1 MVSAKKKTSKVA
13 EDSPA
18 AEVAEDSPA
27 AEDAAAT
34 EEKTPVAAD
43 AAESAG
49 DGESAAEAKASA
61 DEGEKAEGEE
71 AKSAPA
77 AEEAAKDENEGEG
90 EDTTGADAAAAGD
103 GEDPPP
109 GSQLEQDII
118 KAEKKA
124 GDIFPAGA
132 CKKEIKSFCEG
143 VDVGNRSLERCLSDS
158 FKLTKAADAASA
170 DKKFGKK
177 CLKAIRRFKIEVY
190 KDISIDKEMMEVCKD
205 DISSLCDDDFLY
217 PEVGSVLACLRC
229 VPTTTSLP
237 SQPPLKPLPKVTP
250 VLGNGGALQC
260 NGAPLNLPT
269 NPRTLPLTLVP
280 TLEAKSGGKISEAEA
295 KSGGKISE
303 ACGQKVFEAQQD
315 AANDFVLD
323 PQLNETCSGDVQRLC
338 ADVPTGEGRVQ
349 DCLVGAVCGDEGR
362 DHRNSLNWECLAELF
377 RQEIE
382 SSEDIRLNTRLFKA
396 CLEDKRRFCPDVL
409 PGDARVKDCLE
420 SHLHDSDFSKTWA
433 ALTSPFPPSSP
444 LPFSFSFQ
452 PLLPPFHFSKG
463 EFEHMMERRA
473 SHFCLDVNK
482 VKFEHMMERRA
493 AGKVEFEHMM
503 ERRETLMLP
512 LSYSPPL
519 SLISS
524 PHFPPLAPPR
534 SKVEFEHMMERRA
547 SDFRLD
553 FNLRKYC
560 AEDIS
565 TTCYQDA
572 EDVVDVANRDAKT
585 CYQDPED
592 VVDVANRDA
601 KVIECLQGYCGE
613 LTPLPSLPS
622 SPSPRCS
629 SPQTCYQDAEDAV
642 DVANRDVKTCYQD
655 AEDVVDAANR
665 DAKTC
670 YQDAEDVVDVGNRDA
685 KTCYQDAEDVVDV
698 ANRDAKVIECLQD
711 YRGEL
716 KDPRCRQQVHQLTKR
731 ASEDIRFNRPLAQAC
746 KDDSAKLCKDV
757 PPGHA
762 RVLLCLQEHRK
773 GLTANCK
780 EALFQEEVRFA
791 EDIDFKF
798 PLRQACTDEMKIL
811 CKDQPD
817 VIKCLQDKVEDADMG
832 VLCKEEVKKDMK
844 RAAEDYR
851 LNFRLNKE
859 CFVDVERLCLH
870 SCDAAL
876 ETGGTETGVTCGGAT
891 LKCLTENERKLSSK
905 TCRQELFYF
914 KKRMVAD
921 ISLDIPLQMACKNDV
936 EKKCG
941 GERDHSKALAC
952 LRAKRDELTEECKE
966 EELRLSEMELS
977 GLGTGWVMG
986 KRDELTE
993 ECKEEELRL
1002 SEMEASDIR
1011 LTPTLMNACGL
1022 ELNHFCRGVHPT
1034 TGLAF
1039 RCLQMSINEMSIGEV
1054 RVMGWCS
1061 YRVMG
1066 SRPPNLPPRLLLQA
1080 GLGALPEQC
1089 EGTPL
1094 PLLLVN
1100 PTLLLYPSPP
1110 PHQVGMSVAC
1120 KAEVDLQTFRHASYY
1135 KLDSALA
1142 EQCEGDVDSFCKG
1155 VDEGKEAHSLVLQ
1168 CLDADLVKPC
1178 NPVVEELCGNRTGV
1192 VAGEGAGKAGAAA
1205 AVGVVGQCLL
1215 EQPKEKLGEECG
1227 RLVGLIGQPGG
1238 HVGGVIDTSQ
1248 LEETLAQLAQVQLK
1262 HEVDAETEG
1271 EGGGGG
1277 KLVLTGATAFA
1288 AVTALTA
1295 VLLGAAYLVYRKCF
1309 DPTRNYTL
1317 MVKAGDV

>member
-1 MVSAKKKTSKVA
+1 MAKRTQLIAVFLLFLLATTATTVSAKKKKSKVA
-13 EDSPA
+13 E
-18 AEVAEDSPA
+18 ESPA

-34 EEKTPVAAD
+34 EEKTPVAAE
-43 AAESAG
+43 AADE
-49 DGESAAEAKASA
+49 GESTEAKASA
-61 DEGEKAEGEE
+61 DDASANEGKKAEGG
-71 AKSAPA
+71 
-77 AEEAAKDENEGEG
+77 EAAKEEKEGEG
-90 EDTTGADAAAAGD
+90 EDTTGADAAVAGA

-132 CKKEIKSFCEG
+132 CKGEIKSFCEG

-217 PEVGSVLACLRC
+217 PEVGSVLACLR
-229 VPTTTSLP
+229 
-237 SQPPLKPLPKVTP
+237 
-250 VLGNGGALQC
+250 
-260 NGAPLNLPT
+260 
-269 NPRTLPLTLVP
+269 
-280 TLEAKSGGKISEAEA
+280 EA

-315 AANDFVLD
+315 AANDFALD

-349 DCLVGAVCGDEGR
+349 DCLR

-420 SHLHDSDFSKTWA
+420 SHLHDSDFSKT
-433 ALTSPFPPSSP
+433 
-444 LPFSFSFQ
+444 
-452 PLLPPFHFSKG
+452 
-463 EFEHMMERRA
+463 
-473 SHFCLDVNK
+473 C
-482 VKFEHMMERRA
+482 
-493 AGKVEFEHMM
+493 
-503 ERRETLMLP
+503 
-512 LSYSPPL
+512 
-519 SLISS
+519 
-524 PHFPPLAPPR
+524 
-534 SKVEFEHMMERRA
+534 KVEFEHMMERRA

-565 TTCYQDA
+565 T
-572 EDVVDVANRDAKT
+572 
-585 CYQDPED
+585 
-592 VVDVANRDA
+592 
-601 KVIECLQGYCGE
+601 
-613 LTPLPSLPS
+613 
-622 SPSPRCS
+622 
-629 SPQTCYQDAEDAV
+629 
-642 DVANRDVKTCYQD
+642 
-655 AEDVVDAANR
+655 
-665 DAKTC
+665 
-670 YQDAEDVVDVGNRDA
+670 
-685 KTCYQDAEDVVDV
+685 TCYQDAEDVVDV

-773 GLTANCK
+773 GLTSNCK

-798 PLRQACTDEMKIL
+798 PLRQACVDEMKRL

-832 VLCKEEVKKDMK
+832 KACREEVKKDET

-859 CFVDVERLCLH
+859 CFVDVEHLCLH

-891 LKCLTENERKLSSK
+891 LKCLTENERKLTSK

-966 EELRLSEMELS
+966 EELRLSEME
-977 GLGTGWVMG
+977 
-986 KRDELTE
+986 
-993 ECKEEELRL
+993 
-1002 SEMEASDIR
+1002 ASDIR

-1022 ELNHFCRGVHPT
+1022 ELNHFCRGVHPA

-1039 RCLQMSINEMSIGEV
+1039 RCLQMSINE
-1054 RVMGWCS
+1054 
-1061 YRVMG
+1061 
-1066 SRPPNLPPRLLLQA
+1066 
-1080 GLGALPEQC
+1080 
-1089 EGTPL
+1089 
-1094 PLLLVN
+1094 
-1100 PTLLLYPSPP
+1100 
-1110 PHQVGMSVAC
+1110 VGMSVAC

-1142 EQCEGDVDSFCKG
+1142 EQCEGDVDSLCKG

-1168 CLDADLVKPC
+1168 CLVQHQENLSGKCLTETAYAVRMALWMYHKDADLVKPC

-1192 VAGEGAGKAGAAA
+1192 LAGEGAGMAGAGAAA

-1215 EQPKEKLGEECG
+1215 EQPREKLGEECG

-1248 LEETLAQLAQVQLK
+1248 LEETLARLAQVQ
-1262 HEVDAETEG
+1262 VGAERW
-1271 EGGGGG
+1271 GGRWRG
-1277 KLVLTGATAFA
+1277 
-1288 AVTALTA
+1288 
-1295 VLLGAAYLVYRKCF
+1295 
-1309 DPTRNYTL
+1309 
-1317 MVKAGDV
+1317 

>member
-1 MVSAKKKTSKVA
+1 MAKRTQLIAVFLLFLLATTATTVSAKKKKSKVA
-13 EDSPA
+13 E
-18 AEVAEDSPA
+18 ESPA

-34 EEKTPVAAD
+34 EEKTPVAAE
-43 AAESAG
+43 AADE
-49 DGESAAEAKASA
+49 GESTEAKASA
-61 DEGEKAEGEE
+61 DDASANEGKKAEGG
-71 AKSAPA
+71 
-77 AEEAAKDENEGEG
+77 EAAKEEKEGEG
-90 EDTTGADAAAAGD
+90 EDTTGADAAVAGA

-132 CKKEIKSFCEG
+132 CKGEIKSFCEG

-170 DKKFGKK
+170 DKKFGKN

-217 PEVGSVLACLRC
+217 PEVGSVLACLR
-229 VPTTTSLP
+229 
-237 SQPPLKPLPKVTP
+237 
-250 VLGNGGALQC
+250 
-260 NGAPLNLPT
+260 
-269 NPRTLPLTLVP
+269 
-280 TLEAKSGGKISEAEA
+280 EA

-315 AANDFVLD
+315 AANDFALD

-349 DCLVGAVCGDEGR
+349 DCLR

-420 SHLHDSDFSKTWA
+420 SHLHDSDFSKT
-433 ALTSPFPPSSP
+433 
-444 LPFSFSFQ
+444 
-452 PLLPPFHFSKG
+452 
-463 EFEHMMERRA
+463 
-473 SHFCLDVNK
+473 C
-482 VKFEHMMERRA
+482 
-493 AGKVEFEHMM
+493 
-503 ERRETLMLP
+503 
-512 LSYSPPL
+512 
-519 SLISS
+519 
-524 PHFPPLAPPR
+524 
-534 SKVEFEHMMERRA
+534 KVEFEHMMERRA

-565 TTCYQDA
+565 T
-572 EDVVDVANRDAKT
+572 
-585 CYQDPED
+585 
-592 VVDVANRDA
+592 
-601 KVIECLQGYCGE
+601 
-613 LTPLPSLPS
+613 
-622 SPSPRCS
+622 
-629 SPQTCYQDAEDAV
+629 
-642 DVANRDVKTCYQD
+642 
-655 AEDVVDAANR
+655 
-665 DAKTC
+665 
-670 YQDAEDVVDVGNRDA
+670 
-685 KTCYQDAEDVVDV
+685 TCYQDAEDVVDV

-773 GLTANCK
+773 GLTSNCK

-798 PLRQACTDEMKIL
+798 PLRQACVDEMKRL

-832 VLCKEEVKKDMK
+832 KACREEVKKDET

-891 LKCLTENERKLSSK
+891 LKCLTENERKLTSK

-966 EELRLSEMELS
+966 EELRLSEME
-977 GLGTGWVMG
+977 
-986 KRDELTE
+986 
-993 ECKEEELRL
+993 
-1002 SEMEASDIR
+1002 
-1011 LTPTLMNACGL
+1011 
-1022 ELNHFCRGVHPT
+1022 
-1034 TGLAF
+1034 
-1039 RCLQMSINEMSIGEV
+1039 
-1054 RVMGWCS
+1054 
-1061 YRVMG
+1061 
-1066 SRPPNLPPRLLLQA
+1066 
-1080 GLGALPEQC
+1080 
-1089 EGTPL
+1089 
-1094 PLLLVN
+1094 
-1100 PTLLLYPSPP
+1100 
-1110 PHQVGMSVAC
+1110 
-1120 KAEVDLQTFRHASYY
+1120 
-1135 KLDSALA
+1135 
-1142 EQCEGDVDSFCKG
+1142 
-1155 VDEGKEAHSLVLQ
+1155 
-1168 CLDADLVKPC
+1168 
-1178 NPVVEELCGNRTGV
+1178 
-1192 VAGEGAGKAGAAA
+1192 
-1205 AVGVVGQCLL
+1205 VGVVGW
-1215 EQPKEKLGEECG
+1215 
-1227 RLVGLIGQPGG
+1227 
-1238 HVGGVIDTSQ
+1238 
-1248 LEETLAQLAQVQLK
+1248 
-1262 HEVDAETEG
+1262 
-1271 EGGGGG
+1271 
-1277 KLVLTGATAFA
+1277 
-1288 AVTALTA
+1288 
-1295 VLLGAAYLVYRKCF
+1295 
-1309 DPTRNYTL
+1309 
-1317 MVKAGDV
+1317 

>member
-217 PEVGSVLACLRC
+217 PEVGSVLACLR
-229 VPTTTSLP
+229 
-237 SQPPLKPLPKVTP
+237 
-250 VLGNGGALQC
+250 
-260 NGAPLNLPT
+260 
-269 NPRTLPLTLVP
+269 
-280 TLEAKSGGKISEAEA
+280 EA

-349 DCLVGAVCGDEGR
+349 DCLR

-420 SHLHDSDFSKTWA
+420 SHLHDSDFSKT
-433 ALTSPFPPSSP
+433 
-444 LPFSFSFQ
+444 
-452 PLLPPFHFSKG
+452 
-463 EFEHMMERRA
+463 
-473 SHFCLDVNK
+473 C
-482 VKFEHMMERRA
+482 
-493 AGKVEFEHMM
+493 
-503 ERRETLMLP
+503 
-512 LSYSPPL
+512 
-519 SLISS
+519 
-524 PHFPPLAPPR
+524 
-534 SKVEFEHMMERRA
+534 KVEFEHMMERRA

-565 TTCYQDA
+565 T
-572 EDVVDVANRDAKT
+572 
-585 CYQDPED
+585 
-592 VVDVANRDA
+592 
-601 KVIECLQGYCGE
+601 
-613 LTPLPSLPS
+613 
-622 SPSPRCS
+622 
-629 SPQTCYQDAEDAV
+629 
-642 DVANRDVKTCYQD
+642 
-655 AEDVVDAANR
+655 
-665 DAKTC
+665 
-670 YQDAEDVVDVGNRDA
+670 
-685 KTCYQDAEDVVDV
+685 TCYQDAEDVVDV

-921 ISLDIPLQMACKNDV
+921 ISLDIPLQLACKNDV

-952 LRAKRDELTEECKE
+952 LRA
-966 EELRLSEMELS
+966 
-977 GLGTGWVMG
+977 

-1039 RCLQMSINEMSIGEV
+1039 RCLQMSINE
-1054 RVMGWCS
+1054 
-1061 YRVMG
+1061 
-1066 SRPPNLPPRLLLQA
+1066 
-1080 GLGALPEQC
+1080 
-1089 EGTPL
+1089 
-1094 PLLLVN
+1094 
-1100 PTLLLYPSPP
+1100 
-1110 PHQVGMSVAC
+1110 VGMSVAC

-1168 CLDADLVKPC
+1168 CLVQHQENLSGKCLTETAYAVRMALWMYHKDADLVKPC

>member
-1 MVSAKKKTSKVA
+1 MAKRTQLVAVFLLFLLATTATTVNAKKKKKTKAADESPAAVDSPSA
-13 EDSPA
+13 EDASPASGDTKLAASEEKSSPA
-18 AEVAEDSPA
+18 AEE
-27 AEDAAAT
+27 
-34 EEKTPVAAD
+34 

-49 DGESAAEAKASA
+49 EGEAAEAKASA
-61 DEGEKAEGEE
+61 DEGGKAEGGE
-71 AKSAPA
+71 AEAAPA
-77 AEEAAKDENEGEG
+77 AEESAKEEKEGEG
-90 EDTTGADAAAAGD
+90 EDTTGDDAAAAGAA
-103 GEDPPP
+103 EDPPP

-132 CKKEIKSFCEG
+132 CKAEIKLFCEG
-143 VDVGNRSLERCLSDS
+143 VDVGNRSLERCLSES
-158 FKLTKAADAASA
+158 FKLSKAADASA

-190 KDISIDKEMMEVCKD
+190 KDISIDKEMMEACKD

-217 PEVGSVLACLRC
+217 PEVGSVLACLR
-229 VPTTTSLP
+229 
-237 SQPPLKPLPKVTP
+237 
-250 VLGNGGALQC
+250 
-260 NGAPLNLPT
+260 
-269 NPRTLPLTLVP
+269 
-280 TLEAKSGGKISEAEA
+280 EAKSGGKVSQ
-295 KSGGKISE
+295 
-303 ACGQKVFEAQQD
+303 ACGQKVFEAQMD
-315 AANDFVLD
+315 AANDFALD
-323 PQLNETCSGDVQRLC
+323 PQLNETCSGDVKRLC

-349 DCLVGAVCGDEGR
+349 DCLR

-420 SHLHDSDFSKTWA
+420 LHLLDSDFSKT
-433 ALTSPFPPSSP
+433 
-444 LPFSFSFQ
+444 
-452 PLLPPFHFSKG
+452 
-463 EFEHMMERRA
+463 
-473 SHFCLDVNK
+473 C
-482 VKFEHMMERRA
+482 
-493 AGKVEFEHMM
+493 KVEFE
-503 ERRETLMLP
+503 R
-512 LSYSPPL
+512 
-519 SLISS
+519 
-524 PHFPPLAPPR
+524 
-534 SKVEFEHMMERRA
+534 MMERRA

-572 EDVVDVANRDAKT
+572 EDVADVT
-585 CYQDPED
+585 
-592 VVDVANRDA
+592 
-601 KVIECLQGYCGE
+601 
-613 LTPLPSLPS
+613 
-622 SPSPRCS
+622 
-629 SPQTCYQDAEDAV
+629 
-642 DVANRDVKTCYQD
+642 
-655 AEDVVDAANR
+655 
-665 DAKTC
+665 
-670 YQDAEDVVDVGNRDA
+670 
-685 KTCYQDAEDVVDV
+685 
-698 ANRDAKVIECLQD
+698 NRDAKVIECLQD

-773 GLTANCK
+773 GLTGPCK

-798 PLRQACTDEMKIL
+798 PLRQACTDEMQRL

-817 VIKCLQDKVEDADMG
+817 TIKCLQDKVEDADMG
-832 VLCKEEVKKDMK
+832 KACRDEVKKDVQ

-851 LNFRLNKE
+851 LNFRLNRE
-859 CFVDVERLCLH
+859 CFSDVQHLCMH

-876 ETGGTETGVTCGGAT
+876 ESGGTESGVTCGGAT

-921 ISLDIPLQMACKNDV
+921 ISLDIPLQMACKTDV

-952 LRAKRDELTEECKE
+952 LR
-966 EELRLSEMELS
+966 
-977 GLGTGWVMG
+977 G

-1022 ELNHFCRGVHPT
+1022 ELNHFCRGVQPT
-1034 TGLAF
+1034 AGLAF
-1039 RCLQMSINEMSIGEV
+1039 RCLQMSINE
-1054 RVMGWCS
+1054 
-1061 YRVMG
+1061 
-1066 SRPPNLPPRLLLQA
+1066 
-1080 GLGALPEQC
+1080 
-1089 EGTPL
+1089 
-1094 PLLLVN
+1094 
-1100 PTLLLYPSPP
+1100 
-1110 PHQVGMSVAC
+1110 VGMSVAC
-1120 KAEVDLQTFRHASYY
+1120 KAEVDLQTFRQSSYY
-1135 KLDSALA
+1135 KLDAALA
-1142 EQCEGDVDSFCKG
+1142 EQCQGDVDALCRG
-1155 VDEGKEAHSLVLQ
+1155 IDEGKEGHSLVLQ
-1168 CLDADLVKPC
+1168 CLVDHQANLTGRCLTETAYAVRMALWMYHREADLVKPC
-1178 NPVVEELCGNRTGV
+1178 NAVVDSLCANRTG
-1192 VAGEGAGKAGAAA
+1192 AGGAGSAGKAEEG
-1205 AVGVVGQCLL
+1205 VGEAGLVGQCLL
-1215 EQPKEKLGEECG
+1215 EQPREKLGEECG
-1227 RLVGLIGQPGG
+1227 RLVGLLGQQGG

-1248 LEETLAQLAQVQLK
+1248 LEETLARLAQLQAQFK
-1262 HEVDAETEG
+1262 PEG
-1271 EGGGGG
+1271 ESDTEEGGGGGGG
-1277 KLVLTGATAFA
+1277 KLVLTGVTAFV

-1295 VLLGAAYLVYRKCF
+1295 VLLGAGYFVYRKCF

>member
-77 AEEAAKDENEGEG
+77 AEEAAKDENEGEV

-217 PEVGSVLACLRC
+217 PEVGSVLACLR
-229 VPTTTSLP
+229 
-237 SQPPLKPLPKVTP
+237 
-250 VLGNGGALQC
+250 
-260 NGAPLNLPT
+260 
-269 NPRTLPLTLVP
+269 
-280 TLEAKSGGKISEAEA
+280 EA

-349 DCLVGAVCGDEGR
+349 DCLR

-420 SHLHDSDFSKTWA
+420 SHLHDSDFSKT
-433 ALTSPFPPSSP
+433 
-444 LPFSFSFQ
+444 
-452 PLLPPFHFSKG
+452 
-463 EFEHMMERRA
+463 
-473 SHFCLDVNK
+473 C
-482 VKFEHMMERRA
+482 
-493 AGKVEFEHMM
+493 
-503 ERRETLMLP
+503 
-512 LSYSPPL
+512 
-519 SLISS
+519 
-524 PHFPPLAPPR
+524 
-534 SKVEFEHMMERRA
+534 KVEFEHMMERRA

-565 TTCYQDA
+565 T
-572 EDVVDVANRDAKT
+572 
-585 CYQDPED
+585 
-592 VVDVANRDA
+592 
-601 KVIECLQGYCGE
+601 
-613 LTPLPSLPS
+613 
-622 SPSPRCS
+622 
-629 SPQTCYQDAEDAV
+629 
-642 DVANRDVKTCYQD
+642 
-655 AEDVVDAANR
+655 
-665 DAKTC
+665 
-670 YQDAEDVVDVGNRDA
+670 
-685 KTCYQDAEDVVDV
+685 TCYQDAEDVVDV

-921 ISLDIPLQMACKNDV
+921 ISLDIPLQLACKNDV

-952 LRAKRDELTEECKE
+952 LRA
-966 EELRLSEMELS
+966 
-977 GLGTGWVMG
+977 

-1039 RCLQMSINEMSIGEV
+1039 RCLQMSINEPTAGLAFRCLQMSINEV
-1054 RVMGWCS
+1054 RVVGWCS

-1168 CLDADLVKPC
+1168 CLVQHQENLSGKCLTETAYAVRMALWMYHKDADLVKPC

>member
-1 MVSAKKKTSKVA
+1 MAKRTQLIAVFLLFLLATTATTVSAKKKKSKVA
-13 EDSPA
+13 E
-18 AEVAEDSPA
+18 ESPA

-34 EEKTPVAAD
+34 EEKTPVAAE
-43 AAESAG
+43 AADE
-49 DGESAAEAKASA
+49 GESTEAKASA
-61 DEGEKAEGEE
+61 DDASANEGKKAEGG
-71 AKSAPA
+71 
-77 AEEAAKDENEGEG
+77 EAAKEEKEGEG
-90 EDTTGADAAAAGD
+90 EDTTGADAAVAGA

-132 CKKEIKSFCEG
+132 CKGEIKSFCEG

-217 PEVGSVLACLRC
+217 PEVGSVLACLR
-229 VPTTTSLP
+229 
-237 SQPPLKPLPKVTP
+237 
-250 VLGNGGALQC
+250 
-260 NGAPLNLPT
+260 
-269 NPRTLPLTLVP
+269 
-280 TLEAKSGGKISEAEA
+280 EA

-315 AANDFVLD
+315 AANDFALD

-349 DCLVGAVCGDEGR
+349 DCLR

-420 SHLHDSDFSKTWA
+420 SHLHDSDFSKT
-433 ALTSPFPPSSP
+433 
-444 LPFSFSFQ
+444 
-452 PLLPPFHFSKG
+452 
-463 EFEHMMERRA
+463 
-473 SHFCLDVNK
+473 C
-482 VKFEHMMERRA
+482 
-493 AGKVEFEHMM
+493 
-503 ERRETLMLP
+503 
-512 LSYSPPL
+512 
-519 SLISS
+519 
-524 PHFPPLAPPR
+524 
-534 SKVEFEHMMERRA
+534 KVEFEHMMERRA

-565 TTCYQDA
+565 T
-572 EDVVDVANRDAKT
+572 
-585 CYQDPED
+585 
-592 VVDVANRDA
+592 
-601 KVIECLQGYCGE
+601 
-613 LTPLPSLPS
+613 
-622 SPSPRCS
+622 
-629 SPQTCYQDAEDAV
+629 
-642 DVANRDVKTCYQD
+642 
-655 AEDVVDAANR
+655 
-665 DAKTC
+665 
-670 YQDAEDVVDVGNRDA
+670 
-685 KTCYQDAEDVVDV
+685 TCYQDAEDVVDV

-773 GLTANCK
+773 GLTSNCK

-798 PLRQACTDEMKIL
+798 PLRQACVDEMKRL

-832 VLCKEEVKKDMK
+832 KACREEVKKDET

-859 CFVDVERLCLH
+859 CFVDVEHLCLH

-891 LKCLTENERKLSSK
+891 LKCLTENERKLTSK

-966 EELRLSEMELS
+966 EELRLSEME
-977 GLGTGWVMG
+977 
-986 KRDELTE
+986 
-993 ECKEEELRL
+993 
-1002 SEMEASDIR
+1002 ASDIR

-1022 ELNHFCRGVHPT
+1022 ELNHFCRGVHPA

-1039 RCLQMSINEMSIGEV
+1039 RCLQMSINE
-1054 RVMGWCS
+1054 
-1061 YRVMG
+1061 
-1066 SRPPNLPPRLLLQA
+1066 PTA
-1080 GLGALPEQC
+1080 GLAFRCLQMSVNEYMVDLQSFRHVAYCKLDTHPPFPTHSLFQYQPCLTLPLPSPPSPPPPTPTPPFPPLLSPPPHQVGMSVACKAEVGMSVACKAEVDLQTFRHASYYKLDSALAEQC
-1089 EGTPL
+1089 EGDVDSLCKGVDEGKEAQSLVLQCLVDPL
-1094 PLLLVN
+1094 PLLSLN
-1100 PTLLLYPSPP
+1100 PTPLLYTPFHHP

-1142 EQCEGDVDSFCKG
+1142 EQCEGDVDSLCKG

-1168 CLDADLVKPC
+1168 CLVQHQENLSGKCLTETAYAVRMALWMYHKDADLVKPC

-1192 VAGEGAGKAGAAA
+1192 LAGEGAGMAGAGAAA

-1215 EQPKEKLGEECG
+1215 EQPREKLGEECG

-1248 LEETLAQLAQVQLK
+1248 LEETLARLAQVQ
-1262 HEVDAETEG
+1262 VGAERW
-1271 EGGGGG
+1271 GGRWRG
-1277 KLVLTGATAFA
+1277 
-1288 AVTALTA
+1288 
-1295 VLLGAAYLVYRKCF
+1295 
-1309 DPTRNYTL
+1309 
-1317 MVKAGDV
+1317 

>member
-1 MVSAKKKTSKVA
+1 MATRTQLIAIFLLFLLATTATTVSAKKKKAKVV
-13 EDSPA
+13 EES
-18 AEVAEDSPA
+18 
-27 AEDAAAT
+27 AEDASPASDEKPAASE
-34 EEKTPVAAD
+34 EEKTP
-43 AAESAG
+43 AAEAAEAAEPAG

-61 DEGEKAEGEE
+61 NDASADEGGKAE
-71 AKSAPA
+71 SAPA
-77 AEEAAKDENEGEG
+77 AEEAAKEEKEGEG
-90 EDTTGADAAAAGD
+90 EDTTGADAAAAGA

-158 FKLTKAADAASA
+158 FKLTKSADAASA

-217 PEVGSVLACLRC
+217 PEVGSVLACLR
-229 VPTTTSLP
+229 
-237 SQPPLKPLPKVTP
+237 
-250 VLGNGGALQC
+250 
-260 NGAPLNLPT
+260 
-269 NPRTLPLTLVP
+269 
-280 TLEAKSGGKISEAEA
+280 EA

-315 AANDFVLD
+315 AANDFALD

-338 ADVPTGEGRVQ
+338 ADVPTGEGLVQ
-349 DCLVGAVCGDEGR
+349 DCLR

-420 SHLHDSDFSKTWA
+420 SHLQDSDFSKT
-433 ALTSPFPPSSP
+433 
-444 LPFSFSFQ
+444 
-452 PLLPPFHFSKG
+452 
-463 EFEHMMERRA
+463 
-473 SHFCLDVNK
+473 C
-482 VKFEHMMERRA
+482 
-493 AGKVEFEHMM
+493 KVEFE
-503 ERRETLMLP
+503 R
-512 LSYSPPL
+512 
-519 SLISS
+519 
-524 PHFPPLAPPR
+524 
-534 SKVEFEHMMERRA
+534 MMERRA

-553 FNLRKYC
+553 YNLRKYC
-560 AEDIS
+560 AEDI
-565 TTCYQDA
+565 TT
-572 EDVVDVANRDAKT
+572 
-585 CYQDPED
+585 
-592 VVDVANRDA
+592 
-601 KVIECLQGYCGE
+601 
-613 LTPLPSLPS
+613 
-622 SPSPRCS
+622 
-629 SPQTCYQDAEDAV
+629 
-642 DVANRDVKTCYQD
+642 
-655 AEDVVDAANR
+655 
-665 DAKTC
+665 
-670 YQDAEDVVDVGNRDA
+670 
-685 KTCYQDAEDVVDV
+685 TCYQDAEDVVDV

-817 VIKCLQDKVEDADMG
+817 VIKCLQDKVDDADMG
-832 VLCKEEVKKDMK
+832 VLCKEEVTKDMK

-876 ETGGTETGVTCGGAT
+876 ESGGTETGVTCGGAT

-966 EELRLSEMELS
+966 EELRLSEME
-977 GLGTGWVMG
+977 
-986 KRDELTE
+986 
-993 ECKEEELRL
+993 
-1002 SEMEASDIR
+1002 ASDIR

-1022 ELNHFCRGVHPT
+1022 ELNHFCRGVQPT
-1034 TGLAF
+1034 AGLAF
-1039 RCLQMSINEMSIGEV
+1039 RCLQMSINE
-1054 RVMGWCS
+1054 
-1061 YRVMG
+1061 
-1066 SRPPNLPPRLLLQA
+1066 
-1080 GLGALPEQC
+1080 
-1089 EGTPL
+1089 
-1094 PLLLVN
+1094 
-1100 PTLLLYPSPP
+1100 
-1110 PHQVGMSVAC
+1110 VGMSVAC

-1142 EQCEGDVDSFCKG
+1142 EQCEGDVDSYCKG

-1168 CLDADLVKPC
+1168 CLVNHQGNLSGKCLTETAYAVRMALWMYHKDADLVKPC
-1178 NPVVEELCGNRTGV
+1178 NPVVEELCGNRTG
-1192 VAGEGAGKAGAAA
+1192 ADGGKAGA

-1215 EQPKEKLGEECG
+1215 EQPREKLGEECG

-1248 LEETLAQLAQVQLK
+1248 LEETLARLAQVQ
-1262 HEVDAETEG
+1262 VGAERW
-1271 EGGGGG
+1271 GGAWKG
-1277 KLVLTGATAFA
+1277 
-1288 AVTALTA
+1288 
-1295 VLLGAAYLVYRKCF
+1295 
-1309 DPTRNYTL
+1309 
-1317 MVKAGDV
+1317 

>member
-34 EEKTPVAAD
+34 EEKTPVAAE

-217 PEVGSVLACLRC
+217 PEVGSVLACLR
-229 VPTTTSLP
+229 
-237 SQPPLKPLPKVTP
+237 
-250 VLGNGGALQC
+250 
-260 NGAPLNLPT
+260 
-269 NPRTLPLTLVP
+269 
-280 TLEAKSGGKISEAEA
+280 EA

-315 AANDFVLD
+315 AANDFALD

-349 DCLVGAVCGDEGR
+349 DCLR

-420 SHLHDSDFSKTWA
+420 SHLHDSDFSKT
-433 ALTSPFPPSSP
+433 
-444 LPFSFSFQ
+444 
-452 PLLPPFHFSKG
+452 
-463 EFEHMMERRA
+463 
-473 SHFCLDVNK
+473 C
-482 VKFEHMMERRA
+482 
-493 AGKVEFEHMM
+493 
-503 ERRETLMLP
+503 
-512 LSYSPPL
+512 
-519 SLISS
+519 
-524 PHFPPLAPPR
+524 
-534 SKVEFEHMMERRA
+534 KVEFEHMMERRA

-565 TTCYQDA
+565 T
-572 EDVVDVANRDAKT
+572 
-585 CYQDPED
+585 
-592 VVDVANRDA
+592 
-601 KVIECLQGYCGE
+601 
-613 LTPLPSLPS
+613 
-622 SPSPRCS
+622 
-629 SPQTCYQDAEDAV
+629 
-642 DVANRDVKTCYQD
+642 
-655 AEDVVDAANR
+655 
-665 DAKTC
+665 
-670 YQDAEDVVDVGNRDA
+670 
-685 KTCYQDAEDVVDV
+685 TCYQDAEDVVDV

-966 EELRLSEMELS
+966 EELRLSEME
-977 GLGTGWVMG
+977 
-986 KRDELTE
+986 
-993 ECKEEELRL
+993 
-1002 SEMEASDIR
+1002 ASDIR

-1039 RCLQMSINEMSIGEV
+1039 RCLQMSINEDNGVARYPCAV
-1054 RVMGWCS
+1054 RLKVTVWPWQTPRPPSLPSPPHQG
-1061 YRVMG
+1061 R

-1168 CLDADLVKPC
+1168 CLVQHQENLSGKCLTETAYAVRMALWMYHKDADLVKPC

>member
-77 AEEAAKDENEGEG
+77 AEEAAKDENEGEV

-103 GEDPPP
+103 GEDPLRE
-109 GSQLEQDII
+109 GR
-118 KAEKKA
+118 
-124 GDIFPAGA
+124 A

-217 PEVGSVLACLRC
+217 PEVGSVLACLR
-229 VPTTTSLP
+229 
-237 SQPPLKPLPKVTP
+237 
-250 VLGNGGALQC
+250 
-260 NGAPLNLPT
+260 
-269 NPRTLPLTLVP
+269 
-280 TLEAKSGGKISEAEA
+280 EA

-349 DCLVGAVCGDEGR
+349 DCLR

-420 SHLHDSDFSKTWA
+420 SHLHDSDFSKT
-433 ALTSPFPPSSP
+433 
-444 LPFSFSFQ
+444 
-452 PLLPPFHFSKG
+452 
-463 EFEHMMERRA
+463 
-473 SHFCLDVNK
+473 C
-482 VKFEHMMERRA
+482 
-493 AGKVEFEHMM
+493 
-503 ERRETLMLP
+503 
-512 LSYSPPL
+512 
-519 SLISS
+519 
-524 PHFPPLAPPR
+524 
-534 SKVEFEHMMERRA
+534 KVEFEHMMERRA

-565 TTCYQDA
+565 T
-572 EDVVDVANRDAKT
+572 
-585 CYQDPED
+585 
-592 VVDVANRDA
+592 
-601 KVIECLQGYCGE
+601 
-613 LTPLPSLPS
+613 
-622 SPSPRCS
+622 
-629 SPQTCYQDAEDAV
+629 
-642 DVANRDVKTCYQD
+642 
-655 AEDVVDAANR
+655 
-665 DAKTC
+665 
-670 YQDAEDVVDVGNRDA
+670 
-685 KTCYQDAEDVVDV
+685 TCYQDAEDVVDV

-921 ISLDIPLQMACKNDV
+921 ISLDIPLQLACKNDV

-952 LRAKRDELTEECKE
+952 LRA
-966 EELRLSEMELS
+966 
-977 GLGTGWVMG
+977 

-1039 RCLQMSINEMSIGEV
+1039 RCLQMSINE
-1054 RVMGWCS
+1054 
-1061 YRVMG
+1061 
-1066 SRPPNLPPRLLLQA
+1066 
-1080 GLGALPEQC
+1080 
-1089 EGTPL
+1089 
-1094 PLLLVN
+1094 
-1100 PTLLLYPSPP
+1100 
-1110 PHQVGMSVAC
+1110 VGMSVAC

-1168 CLDADLVKPC
+1168 CLVQHQENLSGKCLTETAYAVRMALWMYHKDADLVKPC

-1248 LEETLAQLAQVQLK
+1248 LEETLAQLAQVQ